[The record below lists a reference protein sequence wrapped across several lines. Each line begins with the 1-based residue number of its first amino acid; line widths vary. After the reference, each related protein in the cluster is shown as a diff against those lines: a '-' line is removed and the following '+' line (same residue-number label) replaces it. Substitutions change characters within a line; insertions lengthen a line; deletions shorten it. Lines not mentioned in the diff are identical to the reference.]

1 MTEQGR
7 RQNRRERNAARE
19 QHKKHPERHSGKHSG
34 KDLTTKRQKKKNEK
48 TPSIKWFLLTAGI
61 LLLLIAGILLWRTLA
76 GRAVEAV
83 KPVEEE
89 AVIVLPEETEEPET
103 ELTQTQK
110 DASEGVIGETSE
122 EVQQDPQSNGN
133 DRQDGNT
140 VNITAGQGQAA
151 GETGTL
157 TYGIDVAKYQG
168 IIDWPQVKS
177 AGMDFAIIRAGY
189 RTSGTGVL
197 CEDAQAKYN
206 LQEAQAAGL
215 KIGVYFFSTA
225 LNEAEAIEEAI
236 WLTEFIARYKITY
249 PVVYN
254 CENFKSQE
262 SRQYLLSKEQR
273 TQNAVAF
280 LERVRAAGYTPMF
293 YANKSEMENSQDWDM
308 TKLSKYKIWTAYYP
322 DPTYPQLAS
331 SGYPGE
337 AMWQYTNRGNVPGVD
352 YDVDLNVAYFGYE
365 QEAQPKDDTPVE
377 AVSANVEAHITFQEV
392 NETITAKTRTNV
404 RSVPN
409 SDSPDT
415 VIAQII
421 NGDLVTRTGIG
432 SNGWSRLIYNGQTC
446 YAMSAY
452 LTTELPEHSGGN
464 ETSTQGSGQSGGSS
478 GTAENSVYRSVNEQ
492 VTAKENTNL
501 RSEADRTTPENI
513 VGMLRYGEVL
523 TRTGIG
529 SNGWSRLTYNGQT
542 VYAVSGYLTTDLSY
556 QDKSR
561 PTPEN
566 PDGNAVFTMVNEQVT
581 AKSVTNLRSLPST
594 ESEDTIV
601 TAIRKGEVVTR
612 IGIGSNGWSKISYNG
627 QTLYAISSYLTAA
640 ES

>member
-7 RQNRRERNAARE
+7 RQNRRERNAVRE
-19 QHKKHPERHSGKHSG
+19 QHKKHPERHSGK
-34 KDLTTKRQKKKNEK
+34 DLTAKHQKRKNEK
-48 TPSIKWFLLTAGI
+48 PPSVKWFLLTAGI

-76 GRAVEAV
+76 ERAAEAV
-83 KPVEEE
+83 KPEVEE
-89 AVIVLPEETEEPET
+89 AVIVLPEETEKPET
-103 ELTQTQK
+103 ELTQT
-110 DASEGVIGETSE
+110 
-122 EVQQDPQSNGN
+122 
-133 DRQDGNT
+133 QDGNT
-140 VNITAGQGQAA
+140 VNITAATGQAA

-168 IIDWPQVKS
+168 IIDWPQVKA

-189 RTSGTGVL
+189 RTSGTGML

-206 LQEAQAAGL
+206 MQEAQAAGL

-262 SRQYLLSKEQR
+262 SRQYQLSKEQR

-365 QEAQPKDDTPVE
+365 REAQPKDDTPVE
-377 AVSANVEAHITFQEV
+377 EVSANVEAHITFQEV

-421 NGDLVTRTGIG
+421 NGDLATRTGIG

-452 LTTELPEHSGGN
+452 LTTELP
-464 ETSTQGSGQSGGSS
+464 
-478 GTAENSVYRSVNEQ
+478 
-492 VTAKENTNL
+492 
-501 RSEADRTTPENI
+501 
-513 VGMLRYGEVL
+513 
-523 TRTGIG
+523 
-529 SNGWSRLTYNGQT
+529 
-542 VYAVSGYLTTDLSY
+542 
-556 QDKSR
+556 
-561 PTPEN
+561 
-566 PDGNAVFTMVNEQVT
+566 
-581 AKSVTNLRSLPST
+581 
-594 ESEDTIV
+594 
-601 TAIRKGEVVTR
+601 
-612 IGIGSNGWSKISYNG
+612 
-627 QTLYAISSYLTAA
+627 
-640 ES
+640 

>member
-7 RQNRRERNAARE
+7 RQNRRERNAVRE

-34 KDLTTKRQKKKNEK
+34 KDLTAKHQKRKNEK
-48 TPSIKWFLLTAGI
+48 PPSVKWFLLTAGI

-76 GRAVEAV
+76 GQTAEAV
-83 KPVEEE
+83 KPVGEE
-89 AVIVLPEETEEPET
+89 AVIVLPEETEEPEMD
-103 ELTQTQK
+103 LTQAQE
-110 DASEGVIGETSE
+110 DAPGEIPGETSE

-133 DRQDGNT
+133 DRQDGNA
-140 VNITAGQGQAA
+140 VSITAGQGQAA

-168 IIDWPQVKS
+168 IIDWPQVKA

-206 LQEAQAAGL
+206 MQEAQAAGL

-262 SRQYLLSKEQR
+262 SRQYQLSKEQR

-404 RSVPN
+404 RSVPS

-452 LTTELPEHSGGN
+452 LTTELPEH
-464 ETSTQGSGQSGGSS
+464 
-478 GTAENSVYRSVNEQ
+478 
-492 VTAKENTNL
+492 
-501 RSEADRTTPENI
+501 
-513 VGMLRYGEVL
+513 
-523 TRTGIG
+523 
-529 SNGWSRLTYNGQT
+529 
-542 VYAVSGYLTTDLSY
+542 
-556 QDKSR
+556 
-561 PTPEN
+561 
-566 PDGNAVFTMVNEQVT
+566 
-581 AKSVTNLRSLPST
+581 
-594 ESEDTIV
+594 
-601 TAIRKGEVVTR
+601 
-612 IGIGSNGWSKISYNG
+612 
-627 QTLYAISSYLTAA
+627 
-640 ES
+640 